1 MKAARTFLALALLLW
16 DPLNFAVKAL
26 IVLPTIAYRGWLPAA
41 ELLVFA
47 GVAAVAAAA
56 GLGLLN
62 GTPASHRLA
71 TVAVL
76 ASCARTIQS
85 VSFSALPSETVP
97 GQEPYVIVAA
107 LTFAIVALAI
117 IRRSARSSR

>member
-1 MKAARTFLALALLLW
+1 MRSLLAVALLLW

-26 IVLPTIAYRGWLPAA
+26 AVLPTIAYRGWLTAL

-47 GVAAVAAAA
+47 AVAALCAAA
-56 GLGLLN
+56 GLALLN
-62 GTPASHRLA
+62 GSPASFRLA

-85 VSFSALPSETVP
+85 VSYTTLPSELVP
-97 GQEPYVIVAA
+97 GQEPYVIIAA
-107 LTFAIVALAI
+107 LTFTIVALAV
-117 IRRSARSSR
+117 IRWSARSSR